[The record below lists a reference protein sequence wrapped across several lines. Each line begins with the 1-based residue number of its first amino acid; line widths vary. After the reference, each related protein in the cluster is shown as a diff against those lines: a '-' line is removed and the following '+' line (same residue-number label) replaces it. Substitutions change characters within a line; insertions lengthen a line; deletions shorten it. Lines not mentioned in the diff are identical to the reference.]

1 MPLKS
6 GSSQEVIGENIAELR
21 HSGYPQ
27 KQAEAIAES
36 KARDEDLG
44 NISRNDTTP
53 ESETTKSSRSY
64 DDNGWPEIKGN
75 PISKVGV
82 FPYSGI
88 QIDPDGSLGLT
99 PDKIYM
105 VHRPAS
111 ELADPDT
118 IKSFK
123 LLPFTDGHAMLGS
136 EADDLMPAEEK
147 GVEGVTGEDVY
158 FDHPYLRANL
168 KIFSENAHRRIEDG
182 IKDISIGYRCEYEP
196 KSGIY
201 EGEHYDFV
209 QRNLRGNHVANVEEG
224 RSGRDV
230 AVLDRLRFTFDSKD
244 ITMPD
249 MKKPEGKEPEDLEK
263 PEGRDE
269 SEKEAEKKAEDMKE
283 SEDRAMDMKT
293 IYDSLCSAKK
303 IMDKMMGKG
312 EDAEPDMLVKL
323 ADITEDEES
332 ELKKEDEKVEKEV
345 KDKSGK
351 GMDEKSIYLRLS
363 QRDELAEKLSNHIG
377 TFDHK
382 TKTLDEVAEYGVKKL
397 GLTCKRG
404 HEQSVLQGYLAA
416 AKVSPVVSIA
426 QDAAEHSSQVDAY
439 LGAK

>member
-1 MPLKS
+1 MPLES
-6 GSSQEVIGENIAELR
+6 GSSQKVIGENIAELR
-21 HSGYPQ
+21 HSGYPE
-27 KQAEAIAES
+27 KQAIAIAES

-44 NISRNDTTP
+44 DISSNNTAPEVLPPKTSRN
-53 ESETTKSSRSY
+53 Y

-82 FPYSGI
+82 FPYSGA
-88 QIDPDGSLGLT
+88 QIGHDGID

-105 VHRPAS
+105 VYRPAS
-111 ELADPDT
+111 ELSHPDT
-118 IKSFK
+118 INSFK

-147 GVEGVTGEDVY
+147 GVEGVTGETVF
-158 FDHPYLRANL
+158 FDAPYLRANL

-182 IKDISIGYRCEYEP
+182 IKDISIGYRCEYEA

-201 EGEHYDFV
+201 EGEKYDFI

-230 AVLDRLRFTFDSKD
+230 AVLDRLRFTLDSKD

-263 PEGRDE
+263 PEGKDE
-269 SEKEAEKKAEDMKE
+269 SEKEVEKKSEDEKE
-283 SEDRAMDMKT
+283 AEDRAMDMKN
-293 IYDSLCSAKK
+293 IYDSLTRARD
-303 IMDKMMGKG
+303 MMGKMMGKG
-312 EDAEPDMLVKL
+312 QDAEPDMLVKR

-332 ELKKEDEKVEKEV
+332 ELKKEDEKVDKEV
-345 KDKSGK
+345 KEKAGK

-397 GLTCKRG
+397 GLNCKRG

-416 AKVSPVVSIA
+416 AKVSPVVSVA
-426 QDAAEHSSQVDAY
+426 QDSAEHSSQLDAY